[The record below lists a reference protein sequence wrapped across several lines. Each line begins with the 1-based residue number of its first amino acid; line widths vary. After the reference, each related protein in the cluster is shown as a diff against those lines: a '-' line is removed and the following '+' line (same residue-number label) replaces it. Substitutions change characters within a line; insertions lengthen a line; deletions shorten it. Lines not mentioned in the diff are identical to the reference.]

1 MALRKGHGTGAGV
14 PRIEVM
20 PPDELPDPV
29 SVAVP
34 APAPAGPV
42 VRREDGTIADSA
54 TAKALG
60 ARGGLAKAQKKKLLQ
75 GMGLVELAEDK
86 TFTPYYRAAQAWLDH
101 QVQTYAQMC
110 GGYLGSGPW
119 GFLGNAAIA
128 LAMSRYLADKGF
140 EAGDE
145 TITRQALR
153 YMDAFKQQQLAAYE
167 LGVREAKMRADLKDQ
182 SGFDAFEAALASQ
195 KEGDE

>member
-1 MALRKGHGTGAGV
+1 MALRKGHGNGKGV

-29 SVAVP
+29 AALP
-34 APAPAGPV
+34 PPLA
-42 VRREDGTIADSA
+42 RREDGTIADSE
-54 TAKALG
+54 TAKKLG

-75 GMGLVELAEDK
+75 GMGLAELVEDK
-86 TFTPYYRAAQAWLDH
+86 LFTPYYKAAQAWLDH
-101 QVQTYAQMC
+101 QVENYARMC

-119 GFLGNAAIA
+119 GFLGNAAIC

-145 TITRQALR
+145 LITRQSLR

-167 LGVREAKMRADLKDQ
+167 LGVREAKMRADLNDQ
-182 SGFDAFEAALASQ
+182 NGFDAFEAALAGQ

>member
-1 MALRKGHGTGAGV
+1 MALRKGHGRGAGV

-29 SVAVP
+29 AALP
-34 APAPAGPV
+34 PPQ

-75 GMGLVELAEDK
+75 GMGLAELVEEKA
-86 TFTPYYRAAQAWLDH
+86 FTPYYRAAQAWLDH
-101 QVQTYAQMC
+101 QVETYARMC

-119 GFLGNAAIA
+119 GFLGNAAIC
-128 LAMSRYLADKGF
+128 LAMSRFLADKGF

-145 TITRQALR
+145 LTTRQALR

-167 LGVREAKMRADLKDQ
+167 LGVREAKMRADLNDQ
-182 SGFDAFEAALASQ
+182 NGFDAFEAALAEQ
-195 KEGDE
+195 KAGDE